1 MTSWNPGAERLK
13 GYPANEII
21 GQHFSRFYTPED
33 QETGLPA
40 RALETARREG
50 KFEAEGWRVR
60 KDGSRFWAYVVI
72 DPIRGPSGE
81 LIGFAKITRDLSERK
96 AAEQKL
102 EKAREISLQSQKLEA
117 IGQLTG
123 GIAHDFNN
131 LLTAILG
138 SLELLRK
145 RLPNDPRSMSLLE
158 NAAQGAERGKTLTNR
173 MLAFARNQELKHE
186 VIDVPELVQGM
197 TELLQRSLGSTFKI
211 ETRFPLGLKRVMAD
225 ANQLEMALLNL
236 AVNARDAMEDGGEI
250 IVSARQE
257 SVAAKDGAVLKPG
270 TYVCLSVR
278 DNGAGMDKE
287 TLQKATEPFFT
298 TKGVGK
304 GTGLGL
310 SMVHG
315 FAEQSGGA
323 FVLHSQKGR
332 GTTAEIWLPAAKDST
347 QPGTLRLA
355 QSGPVQ
361 PQRSRTILAVDD
373 DALVLMNTVAMLED
387 LGHSVFEAYSGKE
400 ALELMRQEESI
411 DLVITDQAMPQMSGT
426 QLAKI
431 IRQEWPNMS
440 ILLATGYSDLV
451 PGEDINLPR
460 LTKPY
465 LQSDL
470 AAAIARLNPPGGNG
484 DRVVSLRNRSG
495 PSRLASRSKLII
507 CCMLA
512 SEIKLRYVRFGS
524 KADMCGA
531 KRHVRFVPIADIGKM
546 ICANRKTAS
555 RRPFRN
561 RRVGFLR
568 SRLLSA
574 PASRRADRKPQ
585 GAVARLTGR
594 CRRTHL
600 HLCGHIT
607 RPHGGHCTVENP
619 RKRALIRY
627 FVSLSPLSFRAWSLA
642 AE

>member
-1 MTSWNPGAERLK
+1 MEQSDRYLASLTNEGRYRLLIEAVTDYAIFMLNSSGIVTSWNPGAARLK
-13 GYPANEII
+13 GYPAEEII

-40 RALETARREG
+40 RALETASREG

-72 DPIRGPSGE
+72 DPIRGPSDE
-81 LIGFAKITRDLSERK
+81 IIGFAKITRDLSERK
-96 AAEQKL
+96 EAEQKL
-102 EKAREISLQSQKLEA
+102 EKAREISVQAQKLEA

-145 RLPNDPRSMSLLE
+145 RLPSDPRSISLLE
-158 NAAQGAERGKTLTNR
+158 NAAQGAQRGKTLTDR

-186 VIDVPELVQGM
+186 VIGIPQLVQGM
-197 TELLQRSLGSTFKI
+197 TELLRRSLGSTFRI
-211 ETRFPLGLKRVMAD
+211 ETRFPLGLKRVLSD

-250 IVSARQE
+250 IISAQQE
-257 SVAAKDGAVLKPG
+257 RVAAKDGAVLKPG

-278 DNGAGMDKE
+278 DDGAGMDKE

-347 QPGTLRLA
+347 QTGTRRLA
-355 QSGPVQ
+355 QSGPVKT
-361 PQRSRTILAVDD
+361 QRPRTILAVDD

-431 IRQEWPNMS
+431 IRQEWPNVS
-440 ILLATGYSDLV
+440 ILLATGYSDRV
-451 PGEDINLPR
+451 PGEDIGLPK
-460 LTKPY
+460 LPKPY
-465 LQSDL
+465 LQGDL

-495 PSRLASRSKLII
+495 PS
-507 CCMLA
+507 
-512 SEIKLRYVRFGS
+512 G
-524 KADMCGA
+524 
-531 KRHVRFVPIADIGKM
+531 
-546 ICANRKTAS
+546 
-555 RRPFRN
+555 
-561 RRVGFLR
+561 
-568 SRLLSA
+568 
-574 PASRRADRKPQ
+574 
-585 GAVARLTGR
+585 
-594 CRRTHL
+594 
-600 HLCGHIT
+600 
-607 RPHGGHCTVENP
+607 
-619 RKRALIRY
+619 
-627 FVSLSPLSFRAWSLA
+627 
-642 AE
+642 